1 MRDTAPGDGQRLR
14 KTLGARSVL
23 IAARAARRPRR
34 RSSRRPL
41 SVCRWKAGDT
51 HPAAASPP
59 SQRSPPHPLL
69 IWLGFDAVEADVA
82 ACSAVS
88 PRSAKRAS
96 IHWRHAAP
104 ALVDKLIDRKKGPL
118 PSASEPGA
126 SLLNSEHYPETSE
139 ELVLFYN

>member
-1 MRDTAPGDGQRLR
+1 MPPAAHVAAPAA
-14 KTLGARSVL
+14 ARSPFAGGKPG
-23 IAARAARRPRR
+23 I
-34 RSSRRPL
+34 RSPQQRRPL
-41 SVCRWKAGDT
+41 PND
-51 HPAAASPP
+51 P
-59 SQRSPPHPLL
+59 PPHPLL